1 MRRSRVMV
9 WVVFAIFFEISFVT
23 NILGPIIPDMIQSFH
38 LSLFA
43 AALMPFAFF
52 IAYGVFSIPAGFL
65 VERWREKSVIVAMF
79 SVSLGGALLFA
90 WMHMFTAAIVSL
102 FLIGGSMA
110 ALQVAIN
117 PLLRVAGGE
126 ENFAFNSAFAQ
137 LIFGVASFISPQVY
151 SYVVRSLEGRGPM
164 SPLLAP
170 LAEIVPVSMRWISM
184 YWIFAVVIGA
194 MLLVLALLRFPD
206 VERKVDESAGTLA
219 MYRELLAKPVVWL
232 YFLSVF
238 FYVGS
243 EQGTANWISE
253 FLRRYHG
260 FDPQTTG
267 AWAVGWFW
275 GLMTAGC
282 FIGMILLKLLDSRVV
297 LGIFTACSLLSLT
310 LALFGPA
317 QVARLAFPCVGLFA
331 SVMWPIVISLG
342 LNSVEKYQGALAG
355 ILCTGIMGGAVMP
368 LVEGRIADAFG
379 LRAGMC
385 VLYCTFGWIFGVALW
400 ARPLINNQRPGGR
413 AALQDQGVDA
423 EGARPIDSR

>member
-1 MRRSRVMV
+1 MKRSRTMV

-23 NILGPIIPDMIQSFH
+23 NILGPIIPDIIQSFH

-43 AALMPFAFF
+43 AALLPFSFF
-52 IAYGVFSIPAGFL
+52 IAYGIFSVPAGFL
-65 VERWREKSVIVAMF
+65 VERWREKNVILTMF
-79 SVSLGGALLFA
+79 AISLAGSLLFA
-90 WMHMFTAAIVSL
+90 WFHIFPVAVASL

-126 ENFAFNSAFAQ
+126 EHFAFNSAFAQ
-137 LIFGVASFISPQVY
+137 LIFGIASFVSPQIY
-151 SYVVRSLEGRGPM
+151 SYVVRRMESGEPLNVFLRSL
-164 SPLLAP
+164 SAV
-170 LAEIVPVSMRWISM
+170 VPASMRWISM
-184 YWIFAVVIGA
+184 YWIFAIVIGA
-194 MLLVLALLRFPD
+194 ILIVLAFLRFPA
-206 VERKVDESAGTLA
+206 VERKEDESAGTLA
-219 MYRELLAKPVVWL
+219 MYRDLWARPVVWL

-275 GLMTAGC
+275 GLLTAGC
-282 FIGMILLKLLDSRVV
+282 FIGMILLKLLDSRLV
-297 LGIFTACSLLSLT
+297 LRIFAVCALVSLT
-310 LALFGPA
+310 FALFGSAP
-317 QVARLAFPCVGLFA
+317 VARLAFPCIGLFA

-368 LVEGRIADAFG
+368 LIEGRIADLCG

-385 VLYCTFGWIFGVALW
+385 VLYFTFGWIFCVSLW
-400 ARPLINNQRPGGR
+400 ARPLINNQKFGGE
-413 AALQDQGVDA
+413 AKKA
-423 EGARPIDSR
+423 